1 MSFINFL
8 NENRILQTAI
18 GIVLATSITNFVT
31 VTINVFIDPMVKK
44 IANTEKNKKIK
55 IFGVDVEIGVF
66 IIELIDFIIIILLI
80 YIVTKHI
87 LKYKGSIYSKQ
98 NFIIT

>member
-44 IANTEKNKKIK
+44 I
-55 IFGVDVEIGVF
+55 V
-66 IIELIDFIIIILLI
+66 
-80 YIVTKHI
+80 KH
-87 LKYKGSIYSKQ
+87 
-98 NFIIT
+98 